1 MEATVNNVQP
11 FLDDIG
17 DTLVVNLDREE
28 EFTPIPVTIDM
39 FRGKFIVGRTFVV
52 SGYGGPP
59 FTVEAG
65 SSLLVC
71 ADLDSIGGAF
81 TFNWREI
88 DLSWKV
94 KDSNGVWHR
103 FVIGV
108 GYREDHSS
116 DGDGI
121 VGNNSSQIKKIFSES
136 VSRMLSD
143 WVGYMSWMENEVSDF
158 NDMFSELAQVL
169 IDKADCWLVN
179 TPNYNVQ
186 DVVTI
191 EQVEQAIDKAE
202 VQTLVDRMRTD
213 LSLYELLSELWRR
226 GYTCNHA
233 RSLHDKFYNL
243 LMNRTIGGNEEFM
256 KLLFDSLH
264 HTFNGSLC
272 IDRLFV
278 WGEETVSI
286 DEPTYMHDNLF
297 FPMPRTIGQF
307 KEMLPLIVR
316 TRKSVERM
324 TASDACVNIKT
335 TFARLR
341 AKWYFWHYVRQFAR
355 VRSIAFYWREKAHA
369 YEKNRKE
376 ELENVQKEIGLVIET
391 PPVPERPQKRARE
404 ENSESN
410 ESNGDND
417 DSANK
422 RYKSTDY
429 KSAD

>member
-11 FLDDIG
+11 SLDDIDG
-17 DTLVVNLDREE
+17 TLVVNLDSEE

-39 FRGKFIVGRTFVV
+39 FRGQFIVNRTFVL

-71 ADLDSIGGAF
+71 ADLDCIGGAF
-81 TFNWREI
+81 TFNWHEI

-103 FVIGV
+103 FVVGV
-108 GYREDHSS
+108 GYREDDSS

-121 VGNNSSQIKKIFSES
+121 VGNNSSQIKKILSES
-136 VSRMLSD
+136 TSRMLSD
-143 WVGYMSWMENEVSDF
+143 YVGIMSWRENEVSDVI
-158 NDMFSELAQVL
+158 DMFRQLAERV
-169 IDKADCWLVN
+169 IDNASCWLDK
-179 TPNYNVQ
+179 TPDYDVK

-191 EQVEQAIDKAE
+191 EQVEQAIDQVE

-213 LSLYELLSELWRR
+213 LSLYEKLNQLWRR
-226 GYTCNHA
+226 GFKCNHA
-233 RSLHDKFYNL
+233 QSLHDKFYNF
-243 LMNRTIGGNEEFM
+243 LMNRTIGGNEEFT
-256 KLLFDSLH
+256 KLLFDSLY

-278 WGEETVSI
+278 WGAETVSI

-307 KEMLPLIVR
+307 KEMLPLSVR
-316 TRKSVERM
+316 TRKSLERM

-355 VRSIAFYWREKAHA
+355 VRSIAFYWREKAYS
-369 YEKNRKE
+369 YERNRKE
-376 ELENVQKEIGLVIET
+376 DLENVQKELGLVVEI

-404 ENSESN
+404 ENTESN

-422 RYKSTDY
+422 RYKSTD
-429 KSAD
+429 